1 MTNKDRTIFKLYK
14 RAYDSKVDELT
25 DTFAEEDKNAAENA
39 GSLSTRT
46 LVSGGAG
53 LLGGLLLTKLLDAD
67 NSAGFGRYALMGA
80 LGAGLGAGAGYYF
93 NKPAVTSA
101 EERDKLLDEAAAQ
114 DEETAKIDAEEGAK
128 ARKHLIAQTV
138 AGGFTVR
145 DFARRFRRHLRKLRE
160 TLDIDNELSM
170 INNKLTG
177 ATSGGTKPK
186 KSDFV
191 DIAKYNEAHGK
202 WEAKHHIPQPMR
214 QNYIDR
220 AAYHRALNDYNNNPS
235 LFNNQ
240 QPKEDAFVRQ
250 ADYDRAY
257 AAYLEGQHMPEP
269 KKTDFIDKRRYAEAL
284 DAFNSKPKDIEI
296 DKKLRDLK
304 KAQAELK
311 MKGYVIGEDG
321 IPKLTEKGKLKG
333 LGKAL
338 GLGVAR
344 HGAFA
349 LAAALLNKAL

>member
-25 DTFAEEDKNAAENA
+25 DIFAEEDKNAAENA

-101 EERDKLLDEAAAQ
+101 EERDKMLDEAATQ
-114 DEETAKIDAEEGAK
+114 DEETAKIDAKEGAK
-128 ARKHLIAQTV
+128 ARNHLIGQSGASVWTI
-138 AGGFTVR
+138 A
-145 DFARRFRRHLRKLRE
+145 DLRRRIRRHLRRLRE
-160 TLDIDNELSM
+160 TLDIENQLSM
-170 INNKLTG
+170 RDNKLTG
-177 ATSGGTKPK
+177 ATPGGTRPNAD
-186 KSDFV
+186 DFV
-191 DIAKYNEAHGK
+191 DTAKYNEAHGK
-202 WEAKHHIPQPMR
+202 WAAKRNMSQPMP

-220 AAYHRALNDYNNNPS
+220 AAYYRALNDYNNNPTI
-235 LFNNQ
+235 FPHMPN
-240 QPKEDAFVRQ
+240 PDEFVRQ
-250 ADYDRAY
+250 ADYDRAMS
-257 AAYLEGQHMPEP
+257 AYLEGQNMPEP
-269 KKTDFIDKRRYAEAL
+269 QRADFVDRRRFTEAL
-284 DAFNSKPKDIEI
+284 DAFNSKPKDVAADEA
-296 DKKLRDLK
+296 LRALKREQADLK
-304 KAQAELK
+304 
-311 MKGYVIGEDG
+311 MRGYVIGEDG
-321 IPKLTEKGKLKG
+321 IPKLTGKGQLKG